1 MLNAVKII
9 QWNPRLTATSVIRS
23 PRYYCQFFRPGKTA
37 IHFLIKKPL
46 MRLPVL
52 KYVQRPHFTILNSRI
67 SYNFTLLIRLFL
79 RNLENLSACDM
90 SILLT

>member
-37 IHFLIKKPL
+37 ITFLIKKTVNAVT
-46 MRLPVL
+46 RF
-52 KYVQRPHFTILNSRI
+52 KIRPTATF
-67 SYNFTLLIRLFL
+67 YNPKQ
-79 RNLENLSACDM
+79 
-90 SILLT
+90 